1 MVEVDKKLKPPYYI
15 IMLNF
20 NNKIKNLII
29 DLFDYYNILKLSYK
43 LTNKQGG
50 ALWEVVL
57 HPEGIYE

>member
-1 MVEVDKKLKPPYYI
+1 
-15 IMLNF
+15 MLNF

-43 LTNKQGG
+43 LTIKQGG
-50 ALWEVVL
+50 VLWEVVP